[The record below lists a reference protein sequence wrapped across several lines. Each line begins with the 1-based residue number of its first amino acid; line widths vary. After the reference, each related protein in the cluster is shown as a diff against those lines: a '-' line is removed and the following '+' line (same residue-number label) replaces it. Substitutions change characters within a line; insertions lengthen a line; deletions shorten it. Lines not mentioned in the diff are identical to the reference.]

1 MGGGDW
7 EARQADRWGSG
18 RSAGIAVSTHHR
30 PRHATA
36 CSEHMQR
43 NAHTRLQGPAEAGQ
57 GASAHLPPGPTSAA
71 AACAGSRTGSA
82 GTAEAGGEQGGATM
96 GNLGASWALAGRET
110 RQPGRL
116 LGGLGWA
123 PGSCQARQ
131 LAAAS
136 RRQASAASRASLHP
150 LEHGAQHAVHHSTAW
165 HSAHSTCLQRVQ
177 VRHLIDQQ
185 AAIAHHARQHGC
197 RARGGTSK
205 ANPLAW
211 RMQRQ
216 RHCNPAAWHA
226 EAPGHQTGSS
236 MHRQASQRTRAE
248 GQQRHGSV
256 VEIPL
261 LVLQA
266 TGGAARW
273 SGAPVRTC
281 RELGP
286 PLMGLGA
293 ERADSRGSR

>member
-96 GNLGASWALAGRET
+96 GNLGASWAQAGRET

-150 LEHGAQHAVHHSTAW
+150 PGAWGAACCAPQHSIA
-165 HSAHSTCLQRVQ
+165 QRTQ
-177 VRHLIDQQ
+177 HL
-185 AAIAHHARQHGC
+185 
-197 RARGGTSK
+197 
-205 ANPLAW
+205 
-211 RMQRQ
+211 
-216 RHCNPAAWHA
+216 PAACPGQAPYRPAGRHRPPHTSARLQGKRRHVEGQPVGLAHA
-226 EAPGHQTGSS
+226 AAAALQPGCVACRG
-236 MHRQASQRTRAE
+236 TRAPD
-248 GQQRHGSV
+248 GQFHA
-256 VEIPL
+256 P
-261 LVLQA
+261 
-266 TGGAARW
+266 TGQPAH
-273 SGAPVRTC
+273 P
-281 RELGP
+281 
-286 PLMGLGA
+286 
-293 ERADSRGSR
+293 SRGPAAPWLRS